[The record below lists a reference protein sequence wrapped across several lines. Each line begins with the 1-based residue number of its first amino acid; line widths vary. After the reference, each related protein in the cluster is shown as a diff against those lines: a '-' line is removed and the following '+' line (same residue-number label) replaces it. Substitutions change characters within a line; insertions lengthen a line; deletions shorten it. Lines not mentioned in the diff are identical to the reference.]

1 MPKSGAKTA
10 LGPPRG
16 FPHQSSDSIGE
27 GTLVV
32 FGGKIK
38 EF

>member
-16 FPHQSSDSIGE
+16 FPLQSSDSIGA
-27 GTLVV
+27 GTIVV